1 MVKVLDEVSLSVCQ
15 GDFIAI
21 TGESGS
27 GKSTLLNIIGLLMPP
42 SSGVVSYQG
51 RPVSFGRG
59 AEVAQR
65 AAGRPI
71 GFVFQQF
78 NLIPSL
84 SVLDNVAL
92 PLLYQGLAPAARA
105 AQSLAVLDTLGIA
118 DKAGQRP
125 DDLSGGQ
132 KQRVAIARALV
143 AQPALMIADEP
154 TGSLDPR
161 HADEVMTLLC
171 ELNQAG
177 MALVMVTHDLV
188 LAARAKSRWRIAA
201 GRIVHD

>member
-1 MVKVLDEVSLSVCQ
+1 M
-15 GDFIAI
+15 
-21 TGESGS
+21 
-27 GKSTLLNIIGLLMPP
+27 
-42 SSGVVSYQG
+42 
-51 RPVSFGRG
+51 
-59 AEVAQR
+59 AQR

-78 NLIPSL
+78 NLIPSP

-132 KQRVAIARALV
+132 NSGWRLPVPWWR
-143 AQPALMIADEP
+143 
-154 TGSLDPR
+154 SPR
-161 HADEVMTLLC
+161 
-171 ELNQAG
+171 
-177 MALVMVTHDLV
+177 
-188 LAARAKSRWRIAA
+188 
-201 GRIVHD
+201 

>member
-1 MVKVLDEVSLSVCQ
+1 MMVHQPESAATLVALQSVSQCYPGRQGMVKVLDEVSLSVCQ

-118 DKAGQRP
+118 EI
-125 DDLSGGQ
+125 S
-132 KQRVAIARALV
+132 
-143 AQPALMIADEP
+143 
-154 TGSLDPR
+154 S
-161 HADEVMTLLC
+161 
-171 ELNQAG
+171 
-177 MALVMVTHDLV
+177 
-188 LAARAKSRWRIAA
+188 LAARRTKQPTDSPDQRRGLGQSTRPKRTNASRARQPGDARPA
-201 GRIVHD
+201 FAQSDRPGQFGGGV

>member
-1 MVKVLDEVSLSVCQ
+1 
-15 GDFIAI
+15 
-21 TGESGS
+21 
-27 GKSTLLNIIGLLMPP
+27 
-42 SSGVVSYQG
+42 
-51 RPVSFGRG
+51 
-59 AEVAQR
+59 
-65 AAGRPI
+65 
-71 GFVFQQF
+71 
-78 NLIPSL
+78 
-84 SVLDNVAL
+84 VLDNVAL